1 MTELLKGFSVFVRLW
16 SSQPFPQTDIHSCR
30 RAACTHAR
38 TRAHRK
44 DQWESAS
51 LAHTHSPSSPS
62 LISDLLGSDLWH
74 LHTSDLGGGGRT
86 HAGSHTNK
94 IKRGA
99 DRWREGRLKEVHS
112 ETLESFGGS
121 RGDAGTR
128 RRVEEGRRG
137 GEERAEDDKSSS
149 GVYPRRSLKS
159 MQPKENQS
167 ALLSYAVPFW
177 RTSGAM

>member
-1 MTELLKGFSVFVRLW
+1 MGKRV
-16 SSQPFPQTDIHSCR
+16 
-30 RAACTHAR
+30 
-38 TRAHRK
+38 TRAHT
-44 DQWESAS
+44 
-51 LAHTHSPSSPS
+51 HTHALSFLFS

-112 ETLESFGGS
+112 EMLESFGGS

-128 RRVEEGRRG
+128 RRGEGGRWGKRRG
-137 GEERAEDDKSSS
+137 LRMIRAARAFTLGEA
-149 GVYPRRSLKS
+149 
-159 MQPKENQS
+159 
-167 ALLSYAVPFW
+167 
-177 RTSGAM
+177 